1 MKNIAI
7 NGFGRIGR
15 LVFRAMIND
24 PEINIVAIN
33 GSGDIETMVHLVK
46 YDSIHRRC
54 FDTISAKDDETFVV
68 NGKTIKR
75 FNVRDPHDVSWADIG
90 ADIII
95 EATGAFREKERAQRH
110 LDSGAK
116 KVLITAPGKN
126 EDITIVMG
134 VNDEK
139 YDPEI
144 HHIVSCASCTTNCL
158 APITKV
164 LSDTFGF
171 VQGFLTTT
179 HSYTNDQVVLDSP
192 HKDLRRARAAALSII
207 PTTTGAARAISRVL
221 PEMQDKMDGIAFRV
235 PTADGSLIDLT
246 AILETEVT
254 PEQINATMKEA
265 AFGRMKGILYYTE
278 DPIVQ
283 QDIIDNPHSSI
294 FDTLQTMVMPA
305 GKSNMVRCV
314 SWYDNEWGYSNRVV
328 DLAKILLP

>member
-1 MKNIAI
+1 MNNIAI

-33 GSGDIETMVHLVK
+33 GSGDINTLVHLVR
-46 YDSIHRRC
+46 YDSVHGRC
-54 FDTISAKDDETFVV
+54 FDNIVAKDDETLIV

-75 FNVRDPHDVSWADIG
+75 FNVRDPHELPWGDLNV
-90 ADIII
+90 DIII
-95 EATGAFREKERAQRH
+95 EATGAFREKEKAQRH
-110 LDSGAK
+110 IDSGAK

-134 VNDEK
+134 VNDEQ
-139 YDPEI
+139 YNPEK
-144 HHIVSCASCTTNCL
+144 HHIISCASCTTNCL
-158 APITKV
+158 APIAKV
-164 LSDTFGF
+164 LNDNFGF

-179 HSYTNDQVVLDSP
+179 HSYTNDQMILDSP

-207 PTTTGAARAISRVL
+207 PTSTGAARAISRVM
-221 PEMQDKMDGIAFRV
+221 PEMEGKMDGVAFRV
-235 PTADGSLIDLT
+235 PTADGSLIDLS
-246 AILETEVT
+246 AILESEVT
-254 PEQINATMKEA
+254 PEQVNAAVKEA
-265 AFGRMKGILYYTE
+265 AYGRMSGILYYTE

-283 QDIIDNPHSSI
+283 QDIVGNAHSSV

-328 DLAKILLP
+328 DLAKILIP